1 MGREQARP
9 PLPSV
14 LPRNHAGAEV
24 LGASLAGSA
33 FSDTGCLPPPPALP
47 YPSRTPAPSYWPTPY
62 EKTRTEERTMVITK
76 RMKEPTNH
84 NSPRRHPLPQ
94 PAVQSQML
102 LGPTSPP
109 GPQLSRAHRPLHL
122 GGIARSPHPHSHR
135 ARPGRQRLGMVP
147 SRPQGPWPLSLLSLL
162 PLISCRDLGP
172 KAVGTWVWGA
182 EGTATEVRGKPRRV
196 GNKYERVFGGSASLG
211 WNGEGPGRCGGRQV
225 SAEGWTSQQVAST
238 EPSSGVASYHAG
250 VRLGSA
256 GWLIA
261 SDGRGQHGV

>member
-1 MGREQARP
+1 MGERWGGGEVRLGSLREPSMGREQARP

-33 FSDTGCLPPPPALP
+33 FSDTGCLPPPPTLP

-94 PAVQSQML
+94 PAVQSRML

-135 ARPGRQRLGMVP
+135 ARPGTDRDSAWSPRGL
-147 SRPQGPWPLSLLSLL
+147 RGPGLSLSCH
-162 PLISCRDLGP
+162 SCR
-172 KAVGTWVWGA
+172 
-182 EGTATEVRGKPRRV
+182 
-196 GNKYERVFGGSASLG
+196 
-211 WNGEGPGRCGGRQV
+211 
-225 SAEGWTSQQVAST
+225 
-238 EPSSGVASYHAG
+238 
-250 VRLGSA
+250 
-256 GWLIA
+256 
-261 SDGRGQHGV
+261 

>member
-1 MGREQARP
+1 MNGRKNNGHHKKNEGAHKPQRPTEASSPTARCP
-9 PLPSV
+9 EP
-14 LPRNHAGAEV
+14 N
-24 LGASLAGSA
+24 
-33 FSDTGCLPPPPALP
+33 ALRSHFTP
-47 YPSRTPAPSYWPTPY
+47 RTPAEQSPPAPPPGRYRTQSAPSF
-62 EKTRTEERTMVITK
+62 TRG
-76 RMKEPTNH
+76 
-84 NSPRRHPLPQ
+84 SPRH
-94 PAVQSQML
+94 
-102 LGPTSPP
+102 
-109 GPQLSRAHRPLHL
+109 
-122 GGIARSPHPHSHR
+122 
-135 ARPGRQRLGMVP
+135 RQRLGMVP

-162 PLISCRDLGP
+162 PLISCGDLGP

-182 EGTATEVRGKPRRV
+182 EGTATEVRGKPHRA

-261 SDGRGQHGV
+261 PDGRGQHGV